1 MAKLLEEERGGWPLE
16 EDWLVRGIKMVCSQ
30 QEALD
35 WLDSGPTGV
44 LARGVDRVKQM
55 LKWREWLLQ
64 QQAVGLRWNQDKVNI
79 VDFSA

>member
-16 EDWLVRGIKMVCSQ
+16 EDWLVRGIKMVSSQ

-35 WLDSGPTGV
+35 WSDSGPSGV

>member
-16 EDWLVRGIKMVCSQ
+16 EDWLVRGIKMVSSQ